1 MFYALLKI
9 IMPSITCMTT
19 ENKKLLNK
27 LFVFV
32 LIVLLHF
39 FLTHGSKF
47 DCCTFVLFAADERSN
62 QRVRTYNFGETHLML
77 TFTVVRTM
85 YTHVIIL

>member
-1 MFYALLKI
+1 MIENYHAHNNLYDNREQT
-9 IMPSITCMTT
+9 ITEQAFCFRFDRFIT
-19 ENKKLLNK
+19 
-27 LFVFV
+27 
-32 LIVLLHF
+32 H

-62 QRVRTYNFGETHLML
+62 QRVRTYNFNESHLVL